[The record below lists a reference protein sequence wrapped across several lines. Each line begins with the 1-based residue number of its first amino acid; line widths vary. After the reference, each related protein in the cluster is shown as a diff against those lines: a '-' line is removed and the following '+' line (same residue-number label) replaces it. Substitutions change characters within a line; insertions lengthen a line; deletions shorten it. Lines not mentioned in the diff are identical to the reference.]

1 MPEKDF
7 LKAFKYD
14 LASGHVEETPF
25 LIASGERYTKPP
37 TDGMPGGFSS
47 ISANGMEDG
56 IVWTSMPN
64 GDGQGNPVA
73 GILAAFDASNLNLLW
88 YDGDPVLFAKSVPPT
103 IADGKV
109 IRATAAGQVIVYGLI
124 PPSPCPNGGD
134 VNACGGC
141 NVLLETPSMGCRD
154 RATGKCGRFRCVGT
168 ESVTCDINRGLPNAC
183 GGCGF
188 MPLPAPGPGSGSRCI
203 CNDPARDEGILVCSA
218 DKNHLICC
226 PCHSAPGCG
235 LDPP

>member
-14 LASGHVEETPF
+14 LSSGHVSEAPF
-25 LIASGERYTKPP
+25 LVASGPLARPP

-47 ISANGMEDG
+47 ISANGMKDG
-56 IVWTSMPN
+56 IVWTSMPF
-64 GDGQGNPVA
+64 GDGQWVPVP
-73 GILAAFDASNLNLLW
+73 GRLAAFDATTLRELW
-88 YDGDPVLFAKSVPPT
+88 EDDNDVLFAKSVPPT

-109 IRATAAGQVIVYGLI
+109 IRATAANKVIVYGLR
-124 PPSPCPNGGD
+124 PSVPCAP

-141 NVLLETPSMGCRD
+141 NTLLDIPGGGCQD
-154 RATGKCGRFRCVGT
+154 IATGKCGRFKCVGT
-168 ESVTCDINRGLPNAC
+168 EAVTCDTSQGMTNAC

-188 MPLPAPGPGSGSRCI
+188 MPLPAPGPGRGSPCI
-203 CNDPARDEGILVCSA
+203 CNNPAQEEGILVCSA

-226 PCHSAPGCG
+226 PCSSAPGCG
-235 LDPP
+235 PGSP